1 MDNATPSRKLTCVI
15 IDDEPLALDLLAGY
29 CAQVPYLE
37 LKGQFHDA
45 LVGLAFVQDNPVDV
59 VFVDIHMPRI
69 TGLQLVQLLPSPGPK
84 VIFTTA
90 YDQYAV
96 QSYELS
102 AADYLLKP
110 IAFERFVQ
118 AVNKVRQAPASA
130 PAMPAVVPALTPAPA
145 ETAPVPVAPDA
156 MFVKNEHRLQR
167 VAFND
172 ILYIEGMKEYLMI
185 YTLGSKILTLQS
197 FKRVEEVLPPDR
209 FARIH
214 KSYIVALNHIE
225 HVERSKVQVAGRLL
239 PIGDTYRDSFAAT
252 IRAYNLL

>member
-84 VIFTTA
+84 VVFTTA

-118 AVNKVRQAPASA
+118 AVNKVRQAPATASAA
-130 PAMPAVVPALTPAPA
+130 PAAAPPLPALA
-145 ETAPVPVAPDA
+145 ETAPVPVVPDA

>member
-1 MDNATPSRKLTCVI
+1 MRPLTCVI

-29 CAQVPYLE
+29 CEQVPGLE

-45 LVGLAFVQDNPVDV
+45 LVALAFVQDHPVDI

-69 TGLQLVQLLPSPGPK
+69 TGLQLVQLLPKPGPH

-90 YDQYAV
+90 YNQYAV

-102 AADYLLKP
+102 AVDYLLKP
-110 IAFERFVQ
+110 IGFDRFLQ
-118 AVNKVRQAPASA
+118 AVNKVRTQTQAAATPLPAAA
-130 PAMPAVVPALTPAPA
+130 PPA
-145 ETAPVPVAPDA
+145 EAAALPAAPDA

-167 VAFND
+167 VAFDD

-185 YTLGSKILTLQS
+185 YTEGSKILTLQS
-197 FKRVEEVLPPDR
+197 FRRVEEVLPPER

-214 KSYIVALNHIE
+214 KSYIVALNRIE
-225 HVERSKVQVAGRLL
+225 HVERGKVQVAGRLL
-239 PIGDTYRDSFAAT
+239 PIGDTYRDSFNALIKAQ
-252 IRAYNLL
+252 NLL